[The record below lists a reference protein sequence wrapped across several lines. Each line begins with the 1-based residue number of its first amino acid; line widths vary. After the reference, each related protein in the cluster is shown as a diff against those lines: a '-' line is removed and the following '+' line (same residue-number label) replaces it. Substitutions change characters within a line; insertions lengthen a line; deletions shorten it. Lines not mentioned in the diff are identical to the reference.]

1 MPENNPAAQVGSN
14 AAGDSRQ
21 EAEREAG
28 QEDRNQRYWF
38 HILLQDTP
46 VARNLHASKLVNK
59 AWQQGDRVC
68 IVCDTQQQAE
78 ELDDLLWNISPD
90 AFIPHG
96 IVPDPTTTCC
106 DPVGILLYPPAPE
119 DWDTV
124 IILSATLPA
133 DADRFKRLALVAH
146 NDPNVLNQARS
157 HFKQLRALGIEPRV
171 HDLRNRG

>member
-1 MPENNPAAQVGSN
+1 MQESKPSSSSETGSPAAGHS
-14 AAGDSRQ
+14 
-21 EAEREAG
+21 G

-38 HILLQDTP
+38 HILAQNTP
-46 VARNLHASKLVNK
+46 AARNLHAAKLVDK

-68 IVCDTQQQAE
+68 VVCDTMQHAE
-78 ELDDLLWNISPD
+78 ELDDLLWNFSPD
-90 AFIPHG
+90 AFIPHSV
-96 IVPDPTTTCC
+96 VPDSATTCS
-106 DPVGILLYPPAPE
+106 DPVGILLCPPAPE

-171 HDLRNRG
+171 HDQRKRG